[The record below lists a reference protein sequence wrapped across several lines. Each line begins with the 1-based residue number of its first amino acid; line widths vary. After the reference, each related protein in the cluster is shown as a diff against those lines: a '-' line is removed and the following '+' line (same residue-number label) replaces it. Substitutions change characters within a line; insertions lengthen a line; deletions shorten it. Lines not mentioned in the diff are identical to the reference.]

1 MIPEETSLQDELQS
15 MFDCQDDNHIGLE
28 LTTSYKGTILR
39 QQIKPVAFDQQR
51 AVFMALDPCTCAGL
65 EGCVH
70 LHSTCLS
77 KPVRAR
83 VKDLSPS
90 SGMFSLSNFS
100 YVEGGWVERL
110 HERVQTK
117 EPTYLTMRYKE
128 NKYRASLLDISLSGI
143 GLLVG
148 ISGDPEIDFH
158 PNCSVC
164 IDLQTSPGYKWEKL
178 GGAIHYQQKT
188 SRLIVRLGIR
198 LYPKPEQAHHLEKY
212 IESRLGEIR
221 EELDQAAFNSRISSG
236 VEYQYF

>member
-1 MIPEETSLQDELQS
+1 MIPEEISLQDEIQAL
-15 MFDCQDDNHIGLE
+15 FDCQSEGQASLE
-28 LTTSYKGTILR
+28 LTTSYRGTILR
-39 QQIKPVAFDQQR
+39 QQIKPVAFDHQR

-77 KPVRAR
+77 KPVKAR

-100 YVEGGWVERL
+100 YVEREWKERL

-117 EPTYLTMRYKE
+117 EPTYVTMRYKE

-148 ISGDPEIDFH
+148 ISGDPEVDFH

-164 IDLQTSPGYKWEKL
+164 IDLQTSPSYKWEKL

-198 LYPKPEQAHHLEKY
+198 LYPKPEQAHQLKRY
-212 IESRLGEIR
+212 IESRLREIR
-221 EELDQAAFNSRISSG
+221 EELDQVANNMKISSG

>member
-1 MIPEETSLQDELQS
+1 MIPEEISLQDEIQAL
-15 MFDCQDDNHIGLE
+15 FDCQSEDQVGLE
-28 LTTSYKGTILR
+28 LTTSYRGTILR
-39 QQIKPVAFDQQR
+39 QQIKPVAFDHQR

-77 KPVRAR
+77 KPVKAR

-100 YVEGGWVERL
+100 YVEREWKERL

-117 EPTYLTMRYKE
+117 EPTYVTMRYKE

-164 IDLQTSPGYKWEKL
+164 IDLQTSPSYKWEKL

-198 LYPKPEQAHHLEKY
+198 LYPKPEQAHQLKRY
-212 IESRLGEIR
+212 IESRLREIR
-221 EELDQAAFNSRISSG
+221 EELDQVAYNMKISSG

>member
-1 MIPEETSLQDELQS
+1 MIPEEISLQDEIQAL
-15 MFDCQDDNHIGLE
+15 FDCQSEGQASLE
-28 LTTSYKGTILR
+28 LTTSYRGTILR
-39 QQIKPVAFDQQR
+39 QQIKPVAFDHQR

-77 KPVRAR
+77 KPVTAR

-100 YVEGGWVERL
+100 YVEREWKERL

-117 EPTYLTMRYKE
+117 EPTYVTMRYKE

-148 ISGDPEIDFH
+148 ISGDPEVDFH

-164 IDLQTSPGYKWEKL
+164 IDLQTSPSYKWEKL

-198 LYPKPEQAHHLEKY
+198 LYPKPEQAHQLKRY
-212 IESRLGEIR
+212 IESRLREIR
-221 EELDQAAFNSRISSG
+221 EELDQVANNMKISSG